1 MPSTQIKTIDSQEL
15 SKWLKGANPELQ
27 NPVVLDVREPWE
39 YDTCHLPDSLHI
51 PMGEVPS
58 RFNEMNLE
66 APIVC
71 LCHHGVRSLQVAY
84 FLVNHGFTNVYNM
97 RGGIHAWSLE
107 VDTSL
112 PTY

>member
-1 MPSTQIKTIDSQEL
+1 MSSSNIQTIGAVEL
-15 SKWLKGANPELQ
+15 SAWISGQEADKPA
-27 NPVVLDVREPWE
+27 PVILDVREPWE
-39 YDTCHLPDSLHI
+39 FETCHLADSLHI

-58 RFNEMNLE
+58 RFSEIDQ
-66 APIVC
+66 AVPVVC

-84 FLVNHGFTNVYNM
+84 FLVNQGFQNVYNM

-107 VDTSL
+107 VDNKL